1 MGGIAP
7 PSPHVRNTTRVK
19 TAARARTLYLPG
31 IILYVPSFEQQLC
44 VRGGWRGEEPRARGG
59 KSLTGRVW
67 FAAQQGARAR
77 LVRPVV
83 AGAVVA
89 VVGRTVGGLG
99 STPQLSSYTG
109 TSPALYLFNVTLM
122 RRRII
127 HQAGVCTYSPVIDLF
142 MRIS

>member
-1 MGGIAP
+1 M
-7 PSPHVRNTTRVK
+7 PS
-19 TAARARTLYLPG
+19 L
-31 IILYVPSFEQQLC
+31 EQQLC
-44 VRGGWRGEEPRARGG
+44 VRGGWRGEEARARGG

-89 VVGRTVGGLG
+89 AVGRTVGGLA
-99 STPQLSSYTG
+99 STPQLSPSYTR
-109 TSPALYLFNVTLM
+109 TSQALYLFNVTLM

-127 HQAGVCTYSPVIDLF
+127 HQAAVCTYSPVIDLF